1 MQEVSGSIPLFSTKK
16 ALYFVGSMVLF
27 FLLKQKMGAALFR
40 LHRFQ
45 TFCRR
50 ASDTPDLKQNRYA
63 CSVFRADS
71 SMPRPAS
78 VSLRWR
84 SFYGR
89 GWITQAALLKIAHWT
104 VFAPSSA
111 TGPQLFES
119 TRMKTQSF
127 CKQKTASVSL
137 RWRSFYGRGWITR
150 AAHLKKPRRG
160 FFPRRTVRRVD
171 AVRIHP
177 LSLREGYYKTETPV
191 PGSDTGVLS
200 GRGWI
205 RTTEAEKQQ
214 IYSLSPLATREH
226 AHILFA
232 VIADCLYILSSEV
245 AFVNYFF
252 HGFSLFLSFS
262 IFLRFTAI
270 KALPITAKDPKTFSV
285 LRSFWSW

>member
-16 ALYFVGSMVLF
+16 ALYFVGSTVLF
-27 FLLKQKMGAALFR
+27 FFVPAKRSGM
-40 LHRFQ
+40 HRSP
-45 TFCRR
+45 CRR
-50 ASDTPDLKQNRYA
+50 ASDTPRSQSKPLSDLTLAVFSAPPAPCQGPPAYLYTSAVFLWARVDYA
-63 CSVFRADS
+63 S
-71 SMPRPAS
+71 
-78 VSLRWR
+78 
-84 SFYGR
+84 
-89 GWITQAALLKIAHWT
+89 
-104 VFAPSSA
+104 
-111 TGPQLFES
+111 
-119 TRMKTQSF
+119 
-127 CKQKTASVSL
+127 
-137 RWRSFYGRGWITR
+137 R
-150 AAHLKKPRRG
+150 AAKNSPPG
-160 FFPRRTVRRVD
+160 CFCPFFCD
-171 AVRIHP
+171 GAAAVRIRP
-177 LSLREGYYKTETPV
+177 PSLREGYYKTETPV
-191 PGSDTGVLS
+191 PGSDAGVLG

-270 KALPITAKDPKTFSV
+270 KALSITAKDPKTFSV

>member
-1 MQEVSGSIPLFSTKK
+1 MPYSLSWQSSCLQKPQAAAVRTHPHENSILLQTENRQRISTLAVFLWARVDYASRAAKNSPPGC
-16 ALYFVGSMVLF
+16 FCPF
-27 FLLKQKMGAALFR
+27 FCDGAA
-40 LHRFQ
+40 
-45 TFCRR
+45 
-50 ASDTPDLKQNRYA
+50 
-63 CSVFRADS
+63 
-71 SMPRPAS
+71 
-78 VSLRWR
+78 
-84 SFYGR
+84 
-89 GWITQAALLKIAHWT
+89 
-104 VFAPSSA
+104 
-111 TGPQLFES
+111 
-119 TRMKTQSF
+119 
-127 CKQKTASVSL
+127 
-137 RWRSFYGRGWITR
+137 
-150 AAHLKKPRRG
+150 
-160 FFPRRTVRRVD
+160 

-177 LSLREGYYKTETPV
+177 PSLREGYYKTETPV
-191 PGSDTGVLS
+191 PGSDTGVLG

-270 KALPITAKDPKTFSV
+270 KALSITAKDPKTFSV